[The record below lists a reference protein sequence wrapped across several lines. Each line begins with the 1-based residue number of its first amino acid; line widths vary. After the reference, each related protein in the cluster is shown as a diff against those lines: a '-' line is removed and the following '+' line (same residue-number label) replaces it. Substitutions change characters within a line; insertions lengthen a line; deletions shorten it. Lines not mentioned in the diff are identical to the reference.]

1 MTKRKDV
8 LKYFMDRGFVLKK
21 GTNHDKLVHEDGR
34 WTVIGR
40 HQEINNLLFERMKK
54 EAKTSDKKYK

>member
-8 LKYFMDRGFVLKK
+8 LKFFKEQGFELRK
-21 GTNHDKLVHEDGR
+21 GSNHDKLVHPDGR

-40 HQEINNLLFERMKK
+40 HQEINNKLFERMKK
-54 EAKTSDKKYK
+54 EAEVR